1 MAEVQRPCET
11 EEASG
16 GCAVRSVREAHLTA
30 LHGLACRQVRDQP
43 GGRCRWRRLEVPVG
57 GGRPQVASGRLL
69 LRAARRERR
78 GARRGVLLRRRR
90 LWLARGRGA
99 RPGRTAA
106 RDHGPRLLV
115 PLFHHAARVQPVPRL
130 LRVPRLDGGPFA
142 ARLLVCTGAPARKL
156 LRRARGPQLGRPC
169 VGPRLASRRAER
181 RPLLRARRRCFAS
194 RSAVRLRAAHLHAS
208 RCEEQAAR
216 AARSAR
222 RAARRRRR
230 ARQPPSSSRRRWRTS
245 WPRLAA
251 ERRASRRRA
260 PRASRAQTTSRAGT
274 APSARAGGEGPS
286 RRRRRCR

>member
-1 MAEVQRPCET
+1 MWPRCSARVRP
-11 EEASG
+11 
-16 GCAVRSVREAHLTA
+16 RRPREAARSAASERHTSPLSTA
-30 LHGLACRQVRDQP
+30 SLVDRCATSPV
-43 GGRCRWRRLEVPVG
+43 GGAGGGGWRSLWG

-230 ARQPPSSSRRRWRTS
+230 ARQPPSSSRRRGCSRDGAEPP
-245 WPRLAA
+245 PRGTKVHQI
-251 ERRASRRRA
+251 S
-260 PRASRAQTTSRAGT
+260 PR
-274 APSARAGGEGPS
+274 
-286 RRRRRCR
+286 CD